1 MSCQYMPRRYS
12 TREVAEA
19 LKRIGIRFLRQK
31 GSLMRYSI
39 WRGRER
45 NVTLVAGQQLI
56 PPRTL
61 SQILSQIGVRPEEFV
76 RLIEGAEID

>member
-1 MSCQYMPRRYS
+1 MPRRYS

-19 LKRIGIRFLRQK
+19 LERIGIRFLRQK
-31 GSLMRYSI
+31 GSHMRYRGN

-45 NVTLVAGQQLI
+45 NVTLVAGQRLI

-61 SQILSQIGVRPEEFV
+61 SQIMSQIGIRQGEFV
-76 RLIEGAEID
+76 RLIEGVEID

>member
-1 MSCQYMPRRYS
+1 MPRRYS

-19 LKRIGIRFLRQK
+19 LERIGIRFLRQK
-31 GSLMRYSI
+31 GSHMRYRGV

-45 NVTLVAGQQLI
+45 NVTLIAGQWLI

-61 SQILSQIGVRPEEFV
+61 SQILSQVGIRSDEFV
-76 RLIEGAEID
+76 RLIDGEALD

>member
-1 MSCQYMPRRYS
+1 MPRRYS

-19 LKRIGIRFLRQK
+19 LERIGIRFLRQK
-31 GSLMRYSI
+31 GSHMRYRGI

-45 NVTLVAGQQLI
+45 NVTLVAGQRLI

-61 SQILSQIGVRPEEFV
+61 SQILSQVGVQPEEFV
-76 RLIEGAEID
+76 RLIEGADIH